1 MAERRAELAGSTPGP
16 LEAYATY
23 ARIGSRGRQTVEVT
37 FYSEDPHTFVLS
49 RWCDGNLTRYS
60 LNQAPSKELGYLDEN
75 GETEVFQGGWKP
87 MDGEDFEDL
96 TAEWQLAA
104 DKLSLTAKP
113 TLVA

>member
-1 MAERRAELAGSTPGP
+1 
-16 LEAYATY
+16 
-23 ARIGSRGRQTVEVT
+23 
-37 FYSEDPHTFVLS
+37 
-49 RWCDGNLTRYS
+49 
-60 LNQAPSKELGYLDEN
+60 
-75 GETEVFQGGWKP
+75 